1 MIPGNPNPR
10 GAPPAPA
17 PGPTPPVDEEAH
29 FRLDEHQR
37 DIDEL
42 KKGDMKA
49 LVRAIGELVSAI
61 RELIATGKV

>member
-10 GAPPAPA
+10 GVTPATA
-17 PGPTPPVDEEAH
+17 PTPPVDEEAH

-49 LVRAIGELVSAI
+49 LVRAISELVSAI
-61 RELIATGKV
+61 RELIATRQV